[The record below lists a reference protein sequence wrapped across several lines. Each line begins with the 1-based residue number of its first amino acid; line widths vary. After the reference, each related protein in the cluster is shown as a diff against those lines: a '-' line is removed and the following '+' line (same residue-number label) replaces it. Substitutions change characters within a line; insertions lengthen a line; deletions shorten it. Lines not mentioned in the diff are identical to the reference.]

1 MNLFQAVRLALGAIS
16 SNKLRSF
23 LTMLGVIIGVFA
35 VVALVSIGQGA
46 TSQVTERVQGMGSN
60 LITLSITGRGALSS
74 LTYEEA
80 MDLAARTGI
89 RAVAPVVT
97 GRVTV
102 KYGNQNASTSL
113 EGTTPDYPSVRAY
126 TVGQGRFLA
135 PVDIQNRQK
144 VAVLGADV
152 VENLFA
158 GVNPVGREIRI
169 DGTAFTVVGVLEKKG
184 ASMGGSNDDKVIIPI
199 STAQRLLRN
208 AGIRTVYIQAESP
221 EEVNQV
227 VAGLE
232 AVMQRRFR
240 DENAYRVFN
249 QAEML
254 DTVSQVTGTLT
265 LMLGGIAGISLLVG
279 GIGIMNIM
287 LVSVT
292 ERTREIG
299 ITKALGAKKRDILSQ
314 FLVESAVISSLG
326 GLVGMLLGY
335 GLVRTISK
343 FSGLTA
349 VYSPQVVAVALVFSL
364 FVGIFFGIYP
374 ANKAANLNP
383 IEALR
388 AE

>member
-1 MNLFQAVRLALGAIS
+1 
-16 SNKLRSF
+16 
-23 LTMLGVIIGVFA
+23 
-35 VVALVSIGQGA
+35 
-46 TSQVTERVQGMGSN
+46 
-60 LITLSITGRGALSS
+60 
-74 LTYEEA
+74 
-80 MDLAARTGI
+80 
-89 RAVAPVVT
+89 
-97 GRVTV
+97 
-102 KYGNQNASTSL
+102 
-113 EGTTPDYPSVRAY
+113 
-126 TVGQGRFLA
+126 
-135 PVDIQNRQK
+135 
-144 VAVLGADV
+144 
-152 VENLFA
+152 
-158 GVNPVGREIRI
+158 
-169 DGTAFTVVGVLEKKG
+169 
-184 ASMGGSNDDKVIIPI
+184 MGGSNDDKVIIPI
-199 STAQRLLRN
+199 TTAQRLLRD
-208 AGIRTVYIQAESP
+208 AGIRTVYIQAASP
-221 EEVNQV
+221 DEVNQV

-240 DENAYRVFN
+240 DEDAYRVFN
-249 QAEML
+249 QAEVL
-254 DTVSQVTGTLT
+254 DTVSQVTGTMT

-326 GLVGMLLGY
+326 GLVGLLLGY

-349 VYSPQVVAVALVFSL
+349 VFSPEVVGVALVFSL
-364 FVGIFFGIYP
+364 FVGVFFGIYP

>member
-1 MNLFQAVRLALGAIS
+1 MNLFEAAHLAWVTIS

-23 LTMLGVIIGVFA
+23 LTMLGVVIGVFA
-35 VVALVSIGQGA
+35 VVALVSLGQGA

-60 LITLSITGRGALSS
+60 LITLSIRGRGALSS
-74 LTYEEA
+74 LTYQDA
-80 MDLAARTGI
+80 MELAARTGVSG
-89 RAVAPVVT
+89 VAPVAN
-97 GRVTV
+97 GQVTV
-102 KYGNQNASTSL
+102 KYGNQSVTTSL
-113 EGTTPDYPSVRAY
+113 EGTTPDYSSVRNHN
-126 TVGQGRFLA
+126 VGLGRFLTSMD
-135 PVDIQNRQK
+135 VQNRQN

-152 VENLFA
+152 VDNLFA
-158 GVNPVGREIRI
+158 GTNPLGRDIRI
-169 DGTAFTVVGVLEKKG
+169 NGTVFTIVGVLERKG
-184 ASMGGSNDDKVIIPI
+184 DSMGGSNDDKVITPI
-199 STAQRLLRN
+199 STAQRLLRD

-221 EEVNQV
+221 EVVNRV

-232 AVMQRRFR
+232 AAMKLRFR
-240 DENAYRVFN
+240 DEDAYRVFN
-249 QAEML
+249 QAEVL

-299 ITKALGAKKRDILSQ
+299 ISKALGAKKRDILLQ

-326 GLVGMLLGY
+326 GLVGLLLGY
-335 GLVRTISK
+335 ALVGAISRFTGLA
-343 FSGLTA
+343 A
-349 VYSPQVVAVALVFSL
+349 VFSPQVVALAVVFSL
-364 FVGIFFGIYP
+364 FVGVFFGIYP
-374 ANKAANLNP
+374 ANKAANLSP

>member
-1 MNLFQAVRLALGAIS
+1 MNLLQAMRLALGAIW

-35 VVALVSIGQGA
+35 VVALVSLGQGA
-46 TSQVTERVQGMGSN
+46 TSRVTEQVQGMGSN
-60 LITLSITGRGALSS
+60 LITLYIRGRGPLSS
-74 LTYEEA
+74 LTYDEA
-80 MDLAARTGI
+80 MDLAARSGV
-89 RAVAPVVT
+89 RAVAPVVN
-97 GRVTV
+97 GQVTV
-102 KYGNQNASTSL
+102 KYGNQSASTTL
-113 EGTTPDYPSVRAY
+113 EGTTPDYPSVRSY
-126 TVGQGRFLA
+126 NIEWGRFLA

-152 VENLFA
+152 VETFFA
-158 GVNPVGREIRI
+158 ETNPLGREIRI

-184 ASMGGSNDDKVIIPI
+184 TSMGGSNDDKVIIPV
-199 STAQRLLRN
+199 STAQRLLRD
-208 AGIRTVYIQAESP
+208 AGVRTVYIQAESP
-221 EEVNQV
+221 EAVNQV

-240 DENAYRVFN
+240 DEDAYRVFN
-249 QAEML
+249 QAEIL

-299 ITKALGAKKRDILSQ
+299 ITKALGAKKRDILWQ

-326 GLVGMLLGY
+326 GLVGLLLGY

-343 FSGLTA
+343 FTGLTA
-349 VYSPQVVAVALVFSL
+349 VFSPQVVAVAVLFSL
-364 FVGIFFGIYP
+364 FVGVFFGIYP

>member
-1 MNLFQAVRLALGAIS
+1 MNLLQAMRLALGAIW

-35 VVALVSIGQGA
+35 VVALVSLGQGA
-46 TSQVTERVQGMGSN
+46 TSRVTEQVQGMGSN
-60 LITLSITGRGALSS
+60 LITLYIRGRGPLSS
-74 LTYEEA
+74 LTYDEA
-80 MDLAARTGI
+80 MDLAARSGV
-89 RAVAPVVT
+89 RAVAPVVN
-97 GRVTV
+97 GQVTV
-102 KYGNQNASTSL
+102 KYGNQSASTTL
-113 EGTTPDYPSVRAY
+113 EGTTPDYPSVRSY
-126 TVGQGRFLA
+126 NIEWGRFLA

-152 VENLFA
+152 VETLFA
-158 GVNPVGREIRI
+158 GTNPLGREIRI

-184 ASMGGSNDDKVIIPI
+184 TSMGGSNDDKVIIPV
-199 STAQRLLRN
+199 STAQRLLRD
-208 AGIRTVYIQAESP
+208 AGVRTVYIQAESP
-221 EEVNQV
+221 EAVNQV

-240 DENAYRVFN
+240 DEDAYRVFN
-249 QAEML
+249 QAEIL

-299 ITKALGAKKRDILSQ
+299 ITKALGAKKRDILWQ

-326 GLVGMLLGY
+326 GLVGLLLGY

-343 FSGLTA
+343 FTGLTA
-349 VYSPQVVAVALVFSL
+349 VFSPQVVAVAVLFSL
-364 FVGIFFGIYP
+364 FVGVFFGIYP

>member
-1 MNLFQAVRLALGAIS
+1 MNLLQAMRLALGAIW

-35 VVALVSIGQGA
+35 VVALVSLGQGA
-46 TSQVTERVQGMGSN
+46 TSRVTEQVQGMGSN
-60 LITLSITGRGALSS
+60 LITLYIRGRGPLSS
-74 LTYEEA
+74 LTYDEA
-80 MDLAARTGI
+80 MDLAARSGV
-89 RAVAPVVT
+89 RAVAPVVN
-97 GRVTV
+97 GQVTV
-102 KYGNQNASTSL
+102 KYGNQSASTTL
-113 EGTTPDYPSVRAY
+113 EGTTPDYPSVRSY
-126 TVGQGRFLA
+126 NIEWGRFLA

-152 VENLFA
+152 VETLFA
-158 GVNPVGREIRI
+158 GTNPLGREIRI

-184 ASMGGSNDDKVIIPI
+184 TSMGGSNDDKVIIPV
-199 STAQRLLRN
+199 STAQRLLRD
-208 AGIRTVYIQAESP
+208 AGVRTVYIQAESP
-221 EEVNQV
+221 EAVNQV

-240 DENAYRVFN
+240 DEDAYRVFN
-249 QAEML
+249 QAEIL

-299 ITKALGAKKRDILSQ
+299 ITKALGAKKRDILWQ
-314 FLVESAVISSLG
+314 FLVESAVISGLG
-326 GLVGMLLGY
+326 GLVGLLLGY

-343 FSGLTA
+343 FTGLTA
-349 VYSPQVVAVALVFSL
+349 VFSPQVVAVAVLFSL
-364 FVGIFFGIYP
+364 FVGVFFGIYP

>member
-1 MNLFQAVRLALGAIS
+1 MNLLQAVRLALGAIS

-46 TSQVTERVQGMGSN
+46 TSQVTERIQGMGSN
-60 LITLSITGRGALSS
+60 LITLNIRGRGPLSS
-74 LTYEEA
+74 LTYDEA
-80 MDLAARTGI
+80 MDLAGRTGV
-89 RAVAPVVT
+89 RAVAPVVN
-97 GRVTV
+97 GQVTV
-102 KYGNQNASTSL
+102 KYGTQSASTSL

-126 TVGQGRFLA
+126 TMGQGRFLA

-158 GVNPVGREIRI
+158 GTNPVGREIRI

-184 ASMGGSNDDKVIIPI
+184 TSMGGSNDDKVIIPI
-199 STAQRLLRN
+199 TTAQRLLRD

-221 EEVNQV
+221 DEVNQV

-240 DENAYRVFN
+240 DEDAYRVFN
-249 QAEML
+249 QAEVL
-254 DTVSQVTGTLT
+254 DTVSQVTGTMT

-326 GLVGMLLGY
+326 GLVGLLLGY
-335 GLVRTISK
+335 GLVRTLSK
-343 FSGLTA
+343 FTGLTA
-349 VYSPQVVAVALVFSL
+349 VFSPQVVAVALVFSL
-364 FVGIFFGIYP
+364 FVGVFFGIYP

>member
-1 MNLFQAVRLALGAIS
+1 MNLLQAMRLALGAIW

-35 VVALVSIGQGA
+35 VVALVSLGQGA
-46 TSQVTERVQGMGSN
+46 TSRVTEQVQGMGSN
-60 LITLSITGRGALSS
+60 LITLNIRGRGPLSS
-74 LTYEEA
+74 LTYDEA
-80 MDLAARTGI
+80 MDLAARSGV
-89 RAVAPVVT
+89 RAVAPVVN
-97 GRVTV
+97 GQVTV
-102 KYGNQNASTSL
+102 KYGNQSASTTL
-113 EGTTPDYPSVRAY
+113 EGTTPDYPSVRSY
-126 TVGQGRFLA
+126 NIEWGRFLA

-152 VENLFA
+152 VETLFA
-158 GVNPVGREIRI
+158 GTNPLGREIRI

-184 ASMGGSNDDKVIIPI
+184 TSMGGSNDDKVIIPV
-199 STAQRLLRN
+199 STAQRLLRD
-208 AGIRTVYIQAESP
+208 AGVRTVYIQAESP
-221 EEVNQV
+221 EAVNQV

-240 DENAYRVFN
+240 DEDAYRVFN
-249 QAEML
+249 QAEIL

-299 ITKALGAKKRDILSQ
+299 ITKALGAKKRDILWQ

-326 GLVGMLLGY
+326 GLVGLLLGY

-343 FSGLTA
+343 FTGLTA
-349 VYSPQVVAVALVFSL
+349 VFSPQVVAVAVLFSL
-364 FVGIFFGIYP
+364 FVGVFFGIYP